1 MADQIPDL
9 IESVNQRTTSSG
21 LARTSLLITHDKH
34 MLYRLE
40 PRIIMLDA
48 GGILFDGTYEAFRHS
63 NSPVIQPYFELMPKL
78 HQRLEGS
85 VDPAAQQS
93 LS

>member
-1 MADQIPDL
+1 
-9 IESVNQRTTSSG
+9 
-21 LARTSLLITHDKH
+21 
-34 MLYRLE
+34 
-40 PRIIMLDA
+40 MLDS
-48 GGILFDGTYEAFRHS
+48 GRILFDGTYETFRHS

>member
-1 MADQIPDL
+1 
-9 IESVNQRTTSSG
+9 
-21 LARTSLLITHDKH
+21 

-48 GGILFDGTYEAFRHS
+48 GRILFDGTYEAFHHS
-63 NSPVIQPYFELMPKL
+63 NLPVVQAYFELMPKL

-85 VDPAAQQS
+85 VDPAAKQS
-93 LS
+93 PS